1 MAAVLTCIRTGVRR
15 AGVPANQW
23 PILRP
28 ATAGARERT
37 GSVALAPAQW
47 KSGQCPADTPA
58 PRQGT
63 VWSRTAAGLSAASAG
78 AGQPLA
84 PVALAGQTA
93 LATGLSRSAPSHD
106 GCRSRLMLTL
116 RAVVKFVCASDPH
129 RHRRAPCGC
138 TGQPVADLASHDSR
152 GQRADGERG
161 RGSRPVG
168 IRAMS
173 GRYARPAGNL
183 RSGGIAPLLRTTER
197 RPVIC
202 ACGSRLSAASAGAGQ
217 PLVPV
222 ALAGKTGSA
231 TSSSRSMRSRDAS
244 RSRLMRTRRAVVKF
258 VWVAP
263 TISPR

>member
-1 MAAVLTCIRTGVRR
+1 MRVYRPTSGRSC
-15 AGVPANQW
+15 VPRQ
-23 PILRP
+23 PGP
-28 ATAGARERT
+28 GSGQGAW
-37 GSVALAPAQW
+37 LWLPAQW

-197 RPVIC
+197 RPAMRVR
-202 ACGSRLSAASAGAGQ
+202 GSRLSAASARAGQ
-217 PLVPV
+217 PLAPV
-222 ALAGKTGSA
+222 ALAGKTGLA
-231 TSSSRSMRSRDAS
+231 TRPSRSMRSRDAP